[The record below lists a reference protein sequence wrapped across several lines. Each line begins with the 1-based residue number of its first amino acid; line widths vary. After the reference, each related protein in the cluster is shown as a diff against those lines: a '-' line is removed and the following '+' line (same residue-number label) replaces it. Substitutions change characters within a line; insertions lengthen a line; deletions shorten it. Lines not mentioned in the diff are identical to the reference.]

1 MERLTW
7 ISRKEWVAFFE
18 WSMPSFI
25 HSLREFSSWRHSRY
39 PLGTWDWHSTTAS
52 TTHAHATTSGKR
64 CWIKRRRHH
73 IWWHSHLWR
82 KSVGWRAC
90 HPGHRG
96 HPWGWHPWR
105 RTFGAMSSIWAHGS
119 KWRGHPRGHRGP
131 GWNMH
136 GHTMGWSWWGTH
148 RRFSTRRNERRGT
161 RHRGHVVRTSR
172 RTWWKLFLV
181 HHPRVWWPYL
191 GIHPLTH
198 HWRHYV
204 IFSPPATFNSRTLP
218 SYNINASFQLPLR
231 GWPCFSWPP
240 IRHNNRVHRWRMDK
254 I

>member
-25 HSLREFSSWRHSRY
+25 HSLREFSSWWHSWY
-39 PLGTWDWHSTTAS
+39 PLGTWDWHSTTTS

-73 IWWHSHLWR
+73 IRWHSHLWR

-90 HPGHRG
+90 HPGHWG

-119 KWRGHPRGHRGP
+119 KRRGHPRGHRGP

-136 GHTMGWSWWGTH
+136 RHTMGWSWWGTH
-148 RRFSTRRNERRGT
+148 RRFGTRRNERRGT
-161 RHRGHVVRTSR
+161 
-172 RTWWKLFLV
+172 
-181 HHPRVWWPYL
+181 
-191 GIHPLTH
+191 
-198 HWRHYV
+198 
-204 IFSPPATFNSRTLP
+204 
-218 SYNINASFQLPLR
+218 
-231 GWPCFSWPP
+231 
-240 IRHNNRVHRWRMDK
+240 
-254 I
+254 